1 MIKLF
6 IDKYYS
12 GMMIFN
18 ARNDEQA
25 LRELGSK
32 LIGTGQASQS
42 IAVVKTKMRKLDYC
56 IYIED
61 ISMNQSLSKAESYLR
76 YIMQNGLLIEGNQ
89 LKAAPYITTIM

>member
-6 IDKYYS
+6 IDKYY
-12 GMMIFN
+12 GGNMIFN

-32 LIGTGQASQS
+32 LIGIGQASQS
-42 IAVVKTKMRKLDYC
+42 TVGAKTKVKKLDYC

-61 ISMNQSLSKAESYLR
+61 ISMNQSLSKA
-76 YIMQNGLLIEGNQ
+76 
-89 LKAAPYITTIM
+89 